1 MLVVGAL
8 FAGACGTTKSDARA
22 ETPVHPGVIPRTPST
37 QPPPRT
43 TPSTSV
49 PAYSF
54 DGSVPPPK
62 LVNTG
67 TDYVAILKS
76 LDTYGNWLAAHR
88 PDPTLVG
95 DVIAGG
101 TRLHNSYVETLT
113 ALRDRSERYIEVRDG
128 DDRYVIV
135 SATGDAVSAK
145 VIQHITLHRIVDALG
160 RTVKEERF
168 VGETAYRVLAVK
180 TGRRWYVASTV
191 VTQAPNEVP

>member
-76 LDTYGNWLAAHR
+76 IESYGNWLAAYH
-88 PDPTLVG
+88 PDPSLVHNI
-95 DVIAGG
+95 IAAG
-101 TRLHNSYVETLT
+101 TREYELLSRDLARLRDNHRRATETLGSPSKYALISVSHDAFT
-113 ALRDRSERYIEVRDG
+113 ARVIEDIRFH
-128 DDRYVIV
+128 RAI
-135 SATGDAVSAK
+135 APTG
-145 VIQHITLHRIVDALG
+145 
-160 RTVKEERF
+160 
-168 VGETAYRVLAVK
+168 RVTSQVTFSRPTTYLILAVRS
-180 TGRRWYVASTV
+180 GERWFFAA
-191 VTQAPNEVP
+191 QDER